1 MAIDPNIALGVKPI
15 ELANPL
21 AQYGMVSQIQ
31 HAQNQNRLADMQMQ
45 EYQRT
50 RAEEEGARN
59 FLKGRDLTASDTVSG
74 LAQFG
79 KTGLAYSKELSG
91 QRKTNLETEA
101 AQFKLANDKLKH
113 GWQSMGEASTP
124 QAAIEKLNDGV
135 KNGYFDTKT
144 ATAEIAKLQSMPLE
158 QYKQYRVE
166 KIMGLLDAKD
176 QLAAVSPKIA
186 RQEAGGQILNIQDN
200 PLLPGYGLPVQGM
213 APITKTMTFADRNA
227 AAQLGVSQGQL
238 EVARQ
243 NAKTN
248 QNRLDFDKTKDK
260 DKASVSEQQ
269 ASYNIGRVLTA
280 ANQIDTIGKKDPS
293 AIQPGGA
300 EALASSVGM
309 SGTANAARNANRQIV
324 YGAQRDALDAL
335 LYLAT
340 GAAYNKEQL
349 EGQMAAYIP
358 AYTDAPE
365 NVAAKQTRMTD
376 LIKSAKARA
385 GKAWT
390 PEMDLAMQSLT
401 AAPAATAPAA
411 APPAPK
417 NVPSDLWNAM
427 TPEERKL
434 WK

>member
-1 MAIDPNIALGVKPI
+1 MAIDPNIALGVKPL

-50 RAEEEGARN
+50 RLEEEGARN
-59 FLKGRDLTASDTVSG
+59 FLKGRDLTSAETISG
-74 LAQFG
+74 LPQFG
-79 KTGLAYSKELSG
+79 KTGLAYAEKLIN
-91 QRKTNLETEA
+91 QRKTGLETDA
-101 AQFKLANDKLKH
+101 AQFKLTNDKLKH

-135 KNGYFDTKT
+135 KNGYFDMKT
-144 ATAEIAKLQSMPLE
+144 ASAEIQKLQSMTTPE
-158 QYKQYRVE
+158 QYKAYRIE
-166 KIMGLLDAKD
+166 KIMGLLDAKE

-186 RQEAGGQILNIQDN
+186 RQEAGGQILNLQDN

-213 APITKTMTFADRNA
+213 APITKTMTFADKNA

-238 EVARQ
+238 DVARQ
-243 NAKTN
+243 NAETN
-248 QNRLDFDKTKDK
+248 KNRLDFEKTKEK
-260 DKASVSEQQ
+260 TSVSEQQ

-280 ANQIDTIGKKDPS
+280 ANQINTISKKDPS
-293 AIQPGGA
+293 AIQPGGT
-300 EALASSVGM
+300 EALASSIGM
-309 SGTANAARNANRQIV
+309 GGTANAARNANRQIV

-358 AYTDAPE
+358 SYTDKDE
-365 NVAAKQTRMTD
+365 TVLAKQARMTD
-376 LIKSAKARA
+376 LIKSAKTRA

-390 PEMDLAMQSLT
+390 PEMDKAMQSLT
-401 AAPAATAPAA
+401 AAPAAATPVT
-411 APPAPK
+411 PAPK